1 MSKVAISGN
10 ASGTGVFTIA
20 SPNSN
25 TDRTLTLPDEAGT
38 VDTLQR
44 AGNVLQVVHA
54 TASAGFASSTS
65 NPTDLTGMSVTITPT
80 DSTSKMLV
88 MYSFHV
94 YISSGTSSPG
104 WAGAAS
110 RVLRDSTVV
119 FSDDDGPQAIYAIAH
134 YMQSTSQRYMDNA
147 QYSFIDEPNSSS
159 SIVYK
164 VQGWR
169 SQSIG
174 QTIVFNSY
182 GVPGRIIV
190 MEIAA

>member
-1 MSKVAISGN
+1 MALELNGT
-10 ASGTGVFTIA
+10 TGVSLVQDGVI
-20 SPNSN
+20 
-25 TDRTLTLPDEAGT
+25 TDANLPAGS
-38 VDTLQR
+38 
-44 AGNVLQVVHA
+44 VLQVVHA
-54 TASAGFASSTS
+54 TASAGVTTTSST
-65 NPTDLTGMSVTITPT
+65 PVDLTGMSVTITPT

-88 MYSFHV
+88 MYSFH
-94 YISSGTSSPG
+94 IFIDSGASVN

-119 FSDDDGPQAIYAIAH
+119 FSDDDGSEATYGIAH
-134 YMQSTSQRYMDNA
+134 YMQSTTQRYMDSA

-169 SQSIG
+169 SRSNG
-174 QTIVFNSY
+174 QNVAFNFY